1 MFAWHPTGSVESDE
15 LAWSPTGSVEFNM
28 FAWRWFWSNIQLGQ
42 WIPMCSL
49 GIQLGQ
55 WSPMSS
61 LGDGFAC
68 LQIEV
73 IVKVKDFL
81 PVDSGCLVEIQ
92 VGITACLFIDFINN
106 T

>member
-1 MFAWHPTGSVESDE
+1 
-15 LAWSPTGSVEFNM
+15 
-28 FAWRWFWSNIQLGQ
+28 
-42 WIPMCSL
+42 
-49 GIQLGQ
+49 
-55 WSPMSS
+55 MSS

>member
-1 MFAWHPTGSVESDE
+1 
-15 LAWSPTGSVEFNM
+15 
-28 FAWRWFWSNIQLGQ
+28 
-42 WIPMCSL
+42 MCSL

-61 LGDGFAC
+61 LGDGFVC